1 MGNLGAYQAMTT
13 MAKKV
18 GGPKNLAVLTVA
30 GGWAV
35 LRVAEAGGKKAI
47 EVTRVVLQKRSA
59 PPCATMGQVFEVTA
73 DGTDGS
79 ARLTLHSGDSY
90 RVLECDAD
98 SILVEVLGSPANP
111 YFLSRE
117 FLMTVSDFPAED
129 LAPGD

>member
-13 MAKKV
+13 VAKKV

-35 LRVAEAGGKKAI
+35 LRVAEAGGKKA
-47 EVTRVVLQKRSA
+47 VAATRVVLQRRSA
-59 PPCATMGQVFEVTA
+59 PPCATQGQVFEVTA

-79 ARLTLHSGDSY
+79 AGLTLRMGDSY

-98 SILVEVLGSPANP
+98 SILVEVLDNPANP
-111 YFLSRE
+111 YFLSRQ
-117 FLMTVSDFPAED
+117 FSTTVSDFPAED
-129 LAPGD
+129 VIAGD